1 MERLQTNAPLNFD
14 LQTNLGSMAFRSE
27 GDNLFETLYGELEV
41 KMRPLRFRA
50 DVTKAVRE
58 NAKEANE
65 YKIRLKKLNAFGIKE
80 VTDRLTMS
88 LLGAMGY
95 HTGQNG
101 LSVQLRHR
109 ILDRIYFNNFPQ
121 GTKEELVKQWQ
132 EFKPEERLRFMAET
146 LTYLCLSREHQ
157 IDPDALMSV
166 RDLKQDLA
174 YLRKMYYYP
183 SYTYAWPTAAS
194 GVDALIT
201 NTVMVKS
208 RESVRVNS
216 LLGAVYLLT
225 RKVFF
230 LA

>member
-1 MERLQTNAPLNFD
+1 MERLQSNAPLNFE
-14 LQTNLGSMAFRSE
+14 LQNNLGSMAFPAE
-27 GDNLFETLYGELEV
+27 GETLLKTLYGELEV
-41 KMRPLRFRA
+41 KMKPLRFRA
-50 DVTKAVRE
+50 DVTKATRE
-58 NAKEANE
+58 TAKEAKE
-65 YKIRLKKLNAFGIKE
+65 YQIRLKKLNAFGLKE

-88 LLGAMGY
+88 LLAAMGY

-101 LSVQLRHR
+101 LSVQLRRR
-109 ILDRIYFNNFPQ
+109 ILDRIYFNNFPK
-121 GTKEELVKQWQ
+121 GTKRELITQWQ

-157 IDPDALMSV
+157 IDPDALRSV
-166 RDLKQDLA
+166 KDLKQDLA

-208 RESVRVNS
+208 RENTRVNS
-216 LLGAVYLLT
+216 VLGAVYLLT